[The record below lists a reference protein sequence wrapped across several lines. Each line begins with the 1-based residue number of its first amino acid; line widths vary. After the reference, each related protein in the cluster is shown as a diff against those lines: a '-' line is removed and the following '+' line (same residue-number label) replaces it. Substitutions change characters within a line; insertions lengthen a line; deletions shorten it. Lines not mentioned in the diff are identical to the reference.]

1 MKVYLYFMAINT
13 ELQNLTIMKQN
24 YLQYGIETRSFSL
37 KIIYIKTIKTEDRKE
52 PSVSGVDKTRQLRV

>member
-1 MKVYLYFMAINT
+1 MAINT

-24 YLQYGIETRSFSL
+24 YLQYGIETRSSSL